1 MNVVKSALDKAGSA
15 FYCSWKDDSMT
26 EEEILLHLID
36 NIGAKIVPAQSSE
49 VVDTLR
55 KRYSRE
61 MPW

>member
-1 MNVVKSALDKAGSA
+1 
-15 FYCSWKDDSMT
+15 MT